1 MTPRIINDW
10 KGPKAVARP
19 ALRSDVMTGPSR
31 TKVAG
36 PNELDA
42 FQGELLADIRS
53 YRQLRE
59 TYAGRAYGIAIV
71 CLSLWALLVGSQG
84 VVNGIAGIAMWSDQ
98 VLIAVTTGVTVSVL
112 AAFLGVIRGLF
123 PGKDKE
129 PAKDVG

>member
-31 TKVAG
+31 PKVAG

-42 FQGELLADIRS
+42 FQGELLAK
-53 YRQLRE
+53 
-59 TYAGRAYGIAIV
+59 
-71 CLSLWALLVGSQG
+71 
-84 VVNGIAGIAMWSDQ
+84 
-98 VLIAVTTGVTVSVL
+98 GVTVSVL

-129 PAKDVG
+129 DKSVA